1 MKEDG
6 DGGRTVVTSD
16 REEKTR
22 NIAILEQVLGATSRS
37 KKQKMKSQQERK
49 KTQGFVD
56 IKFQFETVS
65 SQSALSR
72 DALLSVTVSR
82 I

>member
-6 DGGRTVVTSD
+6 DSGRTVVTSD
-16 REEKTR
+16 KEEKTR

-37 KKQKMKSQQERK
+37 KNQKMKSQHERK